1 MTVSE
6 YLKKYNITIDEKL
19 YIKYLKDN
27 KDILLKMREQKYRCA
42 TYCNECPLSYM
53 NDCLSCKIARIIS
66 ISSDTSFETNMRE
79 PKYFKIKS
87 ELVEFLI
94 KKAYTK
100 IVQEELDI

>member
-1 MTVSE
+1 
-6 YLKKYNITIDEKL
+6 
-19 YIKYLKDN
+19 
-27 KDILLKMREQKYRCA
+27 
-42 TYCNECPLSYM
+42 M

>member
-1 MTVSE
+1 MTISE

-19 YIKYLKDN
+19 YIKRLKEN
-27 KDILLKMREQKYRCA
+27 KDILLKMREQKYRCV
-42 TYCNECPLSYM
+42 TVCNECSLSYM

-87 ELVEFLI
+87 ELVNFLI
-94 KKAYTK
+94 KKISNTM
-100 IVQEELDI
+100 IQEELDI